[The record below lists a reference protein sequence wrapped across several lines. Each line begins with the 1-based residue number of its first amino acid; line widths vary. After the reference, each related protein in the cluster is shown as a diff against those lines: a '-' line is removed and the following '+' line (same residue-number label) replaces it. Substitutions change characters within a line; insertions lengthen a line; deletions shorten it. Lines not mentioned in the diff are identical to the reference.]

1 MRRASIHA
9 SAGSW
14 PKVEKCGVI
23 TLDWGDRHRRR
34 VLLTDDAG
42 GEFLLDLPQALHL
55 ADGDGLQL
63 DAGGWIEVHAADEAV
78 MDVTATDAAALAR
91 LAWHIGNRHKPVQIL
106 SAGALR
112 LSQDHVLVEMVRGLG
127 GAVEL
132 KQAPFQPEP
141 GAYATTKGG
150 PALHSHDHAHDH
162 GHDHD
167 HSHDHSH
174 DHQGH
179 DGHGHRHH
187 GHRHSHG

>member
-1 MRRASIHA
+1 MRRAAIHA

-14 PKVEKCGVI
+14 PKAEKCGAI

-55 ADGDGLQL
+55 TDGDGLQL
-63 DAGGWIEVHAADEAV
+63 DAGGWIEVHAADEEV

-112 LSQDHVLVEMVRGLG
+112 LPQDHVLVEMVRGLG

-150 PALHSHDHAHDH
+150 PALHSHGHEHGHGH
-162 GHDHD
+162 GHDHHH
-167 HSHDHSH
+167 HSHD
-174 DHQGH
+174 DHAH
-179 DGHGHRHH
+179 HHH

>member
-1 MRRASIHA
+1 MRRAAIHA

-14 PKVEKCGVI
+14 PQDEKRGTI

-34 VLLTDDAG
+34 VLLTDDSGA
-42 GEFLLDLPQALHL
+42 EFLLDLPQALHL
-55 ADGDGLQL
+55 ANGDGLQL
-63 DAGGWIEVHAADEAV
+63 NDGGWIEVHAAAESV

-112 LSQDHVLVEMVRGLG
+112 LPQDHVLEEMVRGLG

-132 KQAPFQPEP
+132 KLAPFQPDP

-150 PALHSHDHAHDH
+150 PARHDHDH
-162 GHDHD
+162 GHDHP
-167 HSHDHSH
+167 HD
-174 DHQGH
+174 
-179 DGHGHRHH
+179 HH
-187 GHRHSHG
+187 GHDHHGHDHHGHHHRHG

>member
-1 MRRASIHA
+1 MRRAAIHA

-14 PKVEKCGVI
+14 PKAEKLAAI

-34 VLLTDDAG
+34 ILLTDDAG
-42 GEFLLDLPQALHL
+42 AEFLLDLPQALHL
-55 ADGDGLQL
+55 ADGDGLQIES
-63 DAGGWIEVHAADEAV
+63 GGWIEVRAADEAV

-112 LSQDHVLVEMVRGLG
+112 LPQDHVLVEMVRGLG

-141 GAYATTKGG
+141 GAYATAKGG
-150 PALHSHDHAHDH
+150 PALQGHAHM
-162 GHDHD
+162 HDHD
-167 HSHDHSH
+167 HHHHDHH
-174 DHQGH
+174 DHDHPGH
-179 DGHGHRHH
+179 SHQEHRHRH
-187 GHRHSHG
+187 G